1 MRLTDRFLRDGD
13 WLFRWRSYFPLALVP
28 LLVGGVLVDPGP
40 FATRQAERLWEACAL
55 LVALAGLA
63 VRIWAVGTAPA
74 GTSERSTVGPR
85 ASELRTKGVYSVIR
99 HPLYVANGLMGLGLA
114 LFPGLWYL
122 GVITIGATLLYYERI
137 AAREEAFLEERFG
150 PLFLEWARTVPAM
163 VPAWSGYVPAR
174 ARVAWPRVVQELHGL
189 TVISAGAFV
198 LDVAQESSRA
208 GTWTFDPIWGWSFG
222 VVAAV
227 FVAFAVT
234 KKAARRLRSSRP

>member
-13 WLFRWRSYFPLALVP
+13 WLFRWRSYVPLALVP
-28 LLVGGVLVDPGP
+28 LLVGGVLADPGP

-85 ASELRTKGVYSVIR
+85 ASELRTTGVYSLIR

-122 GVITIGATLLYYERI
+122 GAITIAATLLYYERI
-137 AAREEAFLEERFG
+137 AAREEEFLEERFG
-150 PLFLEWARTVPAM
+150 PVFLEWARTVPAM
-163 VPAWSGYVPAR
+163 VPAWSGYVPAH
-174 ARVAWPRVVQELHGL
+174 ARVGWPRVVQELHGL
-189 TVISAGAFV
+189 TVIAAGAFV
-198 LDVAQESSRA
+198 LDVAQESIRA
-208 GTWTFDPIWGWSFG
+208 GIWAVDPIWGWSFA
-222 VVAAV
+222 VVAAT

-234 KKAARRLRSSRP
+234 KKAARRLRSSRR